1 MRSLDGSGDQ
11 IGGAVEMTDTV
22 FSRRLSVKQKFVLNS
37 KYCGQSPNAL
47 NISSNGGP
55 SAFKVRGPLEHAQAS
70 DPQRR
75 ADRPTCRLDAG
86 KTNAAILEGGLA
98 VSPHIG

>member
-1 MRSLDGSGDQ
+1 MRSLDGVGDQ

-37 KYCGQSPNAL
+37 KYWGQSPNAL

-75 ADRPTCRLDAG
+75 ADRPPAG
-86 KTNAAILEGGLA
+86 WMRAKPMLRSSREALLYLPI
-98 VSPHIG
+98 